1 MKIIKPQ
8 NKYVILQI
16 TEKLIAGKVR
26 SKLRPET
33 ILGSTQLWSLQWWS
47 VRLLN
52 IPSSAASGS
61 RISTQVGM
69 RPDGNNGTNISEK
82 PVPALAKFKKH

>member
-1 MKIIKPQ
+1 M
-8 NKYVILQI
+8 YVILQI
-16 TEKLIAGKVR
+16 TEKLTAGKVR

-33 ILGSTQLWSLQWWS
+33 ILGSTQLWSPEWWS

-61 RISTQVGM
+61 
-69 RPDGNNGTNISEK
+69 
-82 PVPALAKFKKH
+82 

>member
-8 NKYVILQI
+8 NMYVILQI

-26 SKLRPET
+26 SELRPET
-33 ILGSTQLWSLQWWS
+33 ILGSTQL
-47 VRLLN
+47 RLLN

-61 RISTQVGM
+61 
-69 RPDGNNGTNISEK
+69 
-82 PVPALAKFKKH
+82 